1 MGNYKGG
8 NKRHY
13 PPAHYRY
20 VAKHKTVAF
29 NLDLEK
35 YEKLKDLAKK
45 ENKSISEYVRN
56 VFFNEHGVGGK
67 DEKDEEKKDEK
78 SRIVPTDSIR
88 LLTLTEE
95 IESKNKDKKVPPD
108 NIKLPEDV
116 YELYNYL
123 TKNEGLKVSFSEFL
137 AESARTYART
147 KAGVRLAVLKTKN
160 DEGAIETKYV
170 VEKTEGEQESKS
182 ESNKEKDKEREKSK
196 ELVLAEA
203 ISGLNGA
210 IFMYLFLLK
219 ENPKNNQIIN
229 AINDLLSSINKL
241 VINYATLIRGAW
253 KWKMK

>member
-1 MGNYKGG
+1 MGNYKGE
-8 NKRHY
+8 NKKRY

-29 NLDLEK
+29 NVDLEK

-45 ENKSISEYVRN
+45 ENKSISEYVRT
-56 VFFNEHGVGGK
+56 VFFNEHGMSGK
-67 DEKDEEKKDEK
+67 DEKDEKENEKG
-78 SRIVPTDSIR
+78 RRVPTDSVR
-88 LLTLTEE
+88 LLLTEE

-137 AESARTYART
+137 AESARLYG
-147 KAGVRLAVLKTKN
+147 KDKLGVQLAVLKTKDN
-160 DEGAIETKYV
+160 EGAVETKYV
-170 VEKTEGEQESKS
+170 VEKTEREQESKS
-182 ESNKEKDKEREKSK
+182 KNKEREREKSK
-196 ELVLAEA
+196 EIVLAEA

-210 IFMYLFLLK
+210 IFMYLLLLK

-229 AINDLLSSINKL
+229 TIYDLLDSINKL
-241 VINYATLIRGAW
+241 IISYATLIRGA
-253 KWKMK
+253 